1 MMISI
6 IALEQGRYYI
16 GRYTVSDIKSGL
28 GPTWVK
34 TYKPVRLI
42 KQVNSSEEY
51 DTLIE
56 YMEMYGIN
64 YVRGSRYT
72 SMELSSYDREVLNNS
87 LFKEK
92 VNEIKSKIKSE
103 IKSTYIEDDFKQI
116 SYVSSTSVNKQ
127 NMKETTLSYGKSHI
141 CTYCEMEFDNSD
153 ILKRHEHLCKD
164 KAFIRSSG
172 KDLNCERCGRNTH
185 SSLNCRARTDI
196 YGYYI

>member
-16 GRYTVSDIKSGL
+16 GRYTISDIQSGL

-42 KQVNSSEEY
+42 KQVDSSEEY
-51 DTLIE
+51 STLIE

-64 YVRGSRYT
+64 YVRGSRYI

-92 VNEIKSKIKSE
+92 VKVNEIKS
-103 IKSTYIEDDFKQI
+103 TTIEDDFKQI
-116 SYVSSTSVNKQ
+116 SYVSNTGLNKDKIKDKIVSS
-127 NMKETTLSYGKSHI
+127 NKSFTCI
-141 CTYCEMEFDNSD
+141 YCEMEFDNSD

-164 KAFIRSSG
+164 KAFVRSSG

-196 YGYYI
+196 YGYDI

>member
-6 IALEQGRYYI
+6 IALQQGRYYI
-16 GRYTVSDIKSGL
+16 GRYTISDIQSGL

-42 KQVNSSEEY
+42 KQVDSSEEY
-51 DTLIE
+51 NTLIE

-92 VNEIKSKIKSE
+92 VKINEIKS
-103 IKSTYIEDDFKQI
+103 TAIEDDFKQI
-116 SYVSSTSVNKQ
+116 SYVSNTSVNKQ
-127 NMKETTLSYGKSHI
+127 NMKDKPVSSNKSFTCI
-141 CTYCEMEFDNSD
+141 YCEMEFDNPD

-164 KAFIRSSG
+164 KAFVRSSG

-196 YGYYI
+196 YGYDI